1 MASVAFAQD
10 QGWRTAVAVT
20 VAVPAEK
27 RKDASASSATLD
39 GEAAI
44 AIYLAKAAR
53 TPRDS
58 TSSLLAAQYKVT
70 MKAVR
75 DVWNLRTWVWT
86 TMPYW
91 TRSDK
96 EKFLRKHLCTKCRSR
111 GVRSL
116 LSACKDCAGP
126 RRRGR
131 PTLRQPPSSCG
142 HQPRA
147 AQSEP
152 ESPPSAGT
160 YPVAQPDGRP
170 STFSRP
176 SACTYPTALSRASTM
191 PSLAS
196 LAWHAGGRVEPSV
209 AMTERTFGL
218 PSGDAA
224 GLDPWPHTARPA
236 VEISPQD
243 RYGDLDDW
251 LRQADMSFK
260 AHQAQGAGNQTTVV
274 QSAGA
279 DLVDCEASALVW
291 ALQPNRYQSSALVW
305 ALQPNRYQSW

>member
-91 TRSDK
+91 TRSSDD
-96 EKFLRKHLCTKCRSR
+96 LVSVSYLYVDSYR
-111 GVRSL
+111 V
-116 LSACKDCAGP
+116 SA
-126 RRRGR
+126 
-131 PTLRQPPSSCG
+131 
-142 HQPRA
+142 
-147 AQSEP
+147 E
-152 ESPPSAGT
+152 
-160 YPVAQPDGRP
+160 
-170 STFSRP
+170 
-176 SACTYPTALSRASTM
+176 SRAGE
-191 PSLAS
+191 
-196 LAWHAGGRVEPSV
+196 WE
-209 AMTERTFGL
+209 F
-218 PSGDAA
+218 
-224 GLDPWPHTARPA
+224 
-236 VEISPQD
+236 
-243 RYGDLDDW
+243 
-251 LRQADMSFK
+251 
-260 AHQAQGAGNQTTVV
+260 
-274 QSAGA
+274 
-279 DLVDCEASALVW
+279 
-291 ALQPNRYQSSALVW
+291 
-305 ALQPNRYQSW
+305 

>member
-20 VAVPAEK
+20 VAVPAKK

-58 TSSLLAAQYKVT
+58 TSSLLAAQYNVT

-96 EKFLRKHLCTKCRSR
+96 EKFLRKHLCTACRSR

-152 ESPPSAGT
+152 ELPPSAGT

-191 PSLAS
+191 PSLAP
-196 LAWHAGGRVEPSV
+196 LAWHAGGRVEPSGSS
-209 AMTERTFGL
+209 FG
-218 PSGDAA
+218 
-224 GLDPWPHTARPA
+224 
-236 VEISPQD
+236 
-243 RYGDLDDW
+243 
-251 LRQADMSFK
+251 RQ
-260 AHQAQGAGNQTTVV
+260 
-274 QSAGA
+274 
-279 DLVDCEASALVW
+279 
-291 ALQPNRYQSSALVW
+291 
-305 ALQPNRYQSW
+305 